1 MADRT
6 LRGRLKRLFSTNV
19 IVRHAGGKTLKVAD
33 TNRVQATTD
42 LADRYTKLYS
52 NLNPYGSLR
61 TKANTDRGLRAGL
74 FTDYESMD
82 DDSILS
88 SALDIY
94 ADESSMRSEYGD
106 ILKIRSEDD
115 NIHDILYNLFYDIIN
130 IEFNLWP
137 WIRNMCKYGD
147 FFLKLEIAEKYG
159 ITNVTPLSPYIVSRI
174 EGEDPTNPHY
184 VKFLVEDPESKYTV
198 GPNRQMEEEL
208 ENYEVGHFRLLSDSN
223 MLPYGKSMVEGAR
236 KTWKQ
241 LTLMEDAMLIH
252 RIMRAPEK
260 RIFKID
266 IGNIPPNE
274 VDNYMQR
281 IISKMKKAPVIDK
294 DTGDYN
300 LKYNIQNI
308 TEDFFLPVRGG
319 DSGTEID
326 TAAGLTFEAVEDI
339 DYLRNKMLAA
349 LKIPKA
355 FLGYEDEVNAKATL
369 AAEDV
374 RFART
379 IERIQRI
386 VVSELTKIGIVHL
399 YSQGF
404 CDADLVNFEL
414 NLTNPSMIYEQEKLE
429 LWSTKIDLAGS
440 MKDNKLL
447 STEYMYD
454 KIFGFTA
461 QEKNDVRKQII
472 DDQKREFRYVS
483 IADEGADPASPGGSG
498 EDEYGEDDMY
508 SPQKTDYYADRDR
521 KKKKKKAM
529 ARTGD
534 ELGPEGGSPEG
545 GHEGAG
551 RPKRPP
557 KFGKDGS
564 ARGRD
569 PVGSHDM
576 KKGGS
581 SLALAHLDRLVKSMG
596 KKDIKLINET
606 NTVEEEYKREV
617 NDTLNNDK

>member
-1 MADRT
+1 MADKS

-19 IVRHAGGKTLKVAD
+19 IVRHAGGKQLKVAD
-33 TNRVQATTD
+33 TNKVQAVST

-52 NLNPYGSLR
+52 GMAPYGLAR
-61 TKANTDRGLRAGL
+61 QKATSDRGQRVGL
-74 FTDYESMD
+74 FADYESMD
-82 DDSILS
+82 SDSILS

-94 ADESSMRSEYGD
+94 ADESTMRSEYGD
-106 ILKIRSEDD
+106 MLQIRSDDD
-115 NIHDILYNLFYDIIN
+115 NIHDILHNLFYDVIN

-174 EGEDPTNPHY
+174 EGDDPVNPHY
-184 VKFLVEDPESKYTV
+184 VKFLVEDEENKYTTS
-198 GPNRQMEEEL
+198 PSRQLETEL

-236 KTWKQ
+236 KVWKQ

-260 RIFKID
+260 RVFKID

-281 IISKMKKAPVIDK
+281 IINKMKKAPVIDK

-300 LKYNIQNI
+300 LKYNVQNI

-339 DYLRNKMLAA
+339 EYLRNKMLAA
-349 LKIPKA
+349 VKIPKA

-386 VVSELTKIGIVHL
+386 VVSELQKIAIVHL

-414 NLTNPSMIYEQEKLE
+414 SLTNPSMIYEQEKLE
-429 LWSTKIDLAGS
+429 LWSTKVDLAS
-440 MKDNKLL
+440 TMKDNKLL
-447 STEYMYD
+447 STEYVYEN
-454 KIFGFTA
+454 IFGFTA

-483 IADEGADPASPGGSG
+483 IADEGADPAAPGGSG

-508 SPQKTDYYADRDR
+508 SPQKTDYYADRD
-521 KKKKKKAM
+521 KKKKKKQEN
-529 ARTGD
+529 
-534 ELGPEGGSPEG
+534 ELGPEGGSPPG
-545 GHEGAG
+545 GHDGAG

-569 PVGSHDM
+569 PLGAHDM
-576 KKGGS
+576 KKGGK
-581 SLALAHLDRLVKSMG
+581 SLALAHLDRLKKSMG

-617 NDTLNNDK
+617 NGTLNNDK